1 MEPASAVPP
10 AADDVPSGP
19 PPTPLLVP
27 RDGALTP
34 LTDPIDL
41 QRLATRMTTSGDTG
55 PVALDAERASGF
67 RYSARAYLVQMRRA
81 DVGSVL
87 IDPIPL
93 RDLEP
98 LQPALLGSEWVLHAA
113 SQDLPCLA
121 EIGLRPRT
129 LFDTELAGR
138 IAGLPK
144 VGLGPLVEQMLGLG
158 LEKGHG
164 AADWSVRPL
173 PEAWLNYAALDVE
186 VLLELREAMI
196 EELDQQG
203 KLDWAREE
211 FAALVAAPPPAPRV
225 DPWRRTSG
233 IHKIRDRRAL
243 AVIRALWQARDAYA
257 SQRDIA
263 PHRVLPDA
271 AIVAAAVAAPSSV
284 AALVQLPLFG
294 GRGQRRQADR
304 WMAAIAAAQRLA
316 RIGAAAG
323 QDAARGPAAGRP
335 VEGQE
340 PRRRRTAG
348 RGPEA
353 LTALGERGEGAAGEH
368 VLAGAGPPG
377 LLGRCRLAARDR
389 ADPHRRR
396 CPSMADRARR
406 RAVGRGRRPLTVPR
420 GLPRRGELGRRERPV
435 AGARPRSGRMRCR
448 FPSTRATCRKR

>member
-1 MEPASAVPP
+1 MAAPA
-10 AADDVPSGP
+10 GP
-19 PPTPLLVP
+19 PPVPLLVP
-27 RDGALTP
+27 RDGTLTP
-34 LTDPIDL
+34 LTDPIEL
-41 QRLATRMTTSGDTG
+41 QRLATRMTGSGDAG

-67 RYSARAYLVQMRRA
+67 RYSARAYLVQLRRA

-98 LQPALLGSEWVLHAA
+98 LQPALARSEWVLHAA

-173 PEAWLNYAALDVE
+173 PAAWLNYAALDVE

-196 EELDQQG
+196 SELDAQG

-211 FAALVAAPPPAPRV
+211 FAALVAAAPPAPRV

-263 PHRVLPDA
+263 PHRVLPDT
-271 AIVAAAVAAPSSV
+271 AIVAAAVAAPTSV
-284 AALVQLPLFG
+284 ADLVALPLFA

-304 WMAAIAAAQRLA
+304 WMAAIAAAQRLPESALPPTKTPLDGPPPPA
-316 RIGAAAG
+316 RWKEKNPDAAERLAAAR
-323 QDAARGPAAGRP
+323 Q
-335 VEGQE
+335 
-340 PRRRRTAG
+340 
-348 RGPEA
+348 A
-353 LTALGERGEGAAGEH
+353 LTALGEAVKVPLENMCSPELVRRVCWSGAGSQREIEQILADGGARQWQIALVAGP
-368 VLAGAGPPG
+368 LAGVVV
-377 LLGRCRLAARDR
+377 R
-389 ADPHRRR
+389 
-396 CPSMADRARR
+396 
-406 RAVGRGRRPLTVPR
+406 
-420 GLPRRGELGRRERPV
+420 
-435 AGARPRSGRMRCR
+435 
-448 FPSTRATCRKR
+448 